1 MTGLEFALPLIMGGL
16 SGGVNAYMQQQRDKK
31 ERKWNQED
39 YAQQRA
45 DALAD
50 FERTN
55 QYNSPQ
61 QQMVR
66 LRQAGLNPNLVYGK
80 GADNTSAMVRSSNIN
95 KSTPSAYQIPE
106 QPITQIA
113 QGFMDMQM
121 KQAQTDNLTIQA
133 DLMRKEALLKDVT
146 ATKVLQETAN
156 SEFQLKQANSLK
168 DLVVEQAKANLQNT
182 QATTVGTQATTL
194 LTNEK
199 TKEVTQ
205 NMSLAVRE
213 DERRQLSSLDNH
225 NVAIQEIAERKL
237 RIAKNPDEVALLKA
251 TVENAK
257 NEGIVKQA
265 QSILAKEGV
274 FPNDPWYFKQMTIIM
289 QKLRNEQKQANT
301 TPSGIYLPPL
311 PVREN

>member
-80 GADNTSAMVRSSNIN
+80 GADNTSAMVRSSNMN

-182 QATTVGTQATTL
+182 QATTAGTQATTS

-225 NVAIQEIAERKL
+225 NVVIQDIAERKL

>member
-156 SEFQLKQANSLK
+156 SQFQLQQANSLK

-225 NVAIQEIAERKL
+225 NVAIQDIAERKL

-257 NEGIVKQA
+257 NEGMVKQA